1 MNKNVCLTQIYQC
14 VNTYVW
20 QARVWFRFPYT
31 IGISIGEQVS
41 DNASKTQLM
50 WCIICVFFVFF
61 IVVVF
66 VVDATS
72 ILCSMACK
80 PSWQLYTFFGYEKCV
95 VLIWVLRCECVA
107 GSENMMFMS
116 FIQYFL
122 QSAPHETQLMW
133 KRINFDSVLTVKYWA
148 FNKELTYMT

>member
-1 MNKNVCLTQIYQC
+1 MCEYICVASKSMVSFSIYDRHFNWWTSVWQRIKDTAYVMHNMCFFLSSSLSSSSSSMLHQSYVVWRVRRLGSWLTQ
-14 VNTYVW
+14 
-20 QARVWFRFPYT
+20 
-31 IGISIGEQVS
+31 S
-41 DNASKTQLM
+41 
-50 WCIICVFFVFF
+50 
-61 IVVVF
+61 
-66 VVDATS
+66 
-72 ILCSMACK
+72 
-80 PSWQLYTFFGYEKCV
+80 YTFFGYEKCV
-95 VLIWVLRCECVA
+95 LLIWVLRCECVA